1 LEKLATHQIDEIWDE
16 NLVVKEATLAGVI
29 REIRVIFTR
38 KDLKEMAFVK
48 LEDITGSVD
57 LVIFPKIYE
66 TVKNFLIEG
75 KPLVVKGTVDKREN
89 SVSVIVN
96 SVLNLSESRE
106 TTKPANENTVT
117 IEIPAHTSAK
127 QLVNLK
133 SLLAEIPGKNQVFN
147 LSRQKRKTS
156 NSF

>member
-1 LEKLATHQIDEIWDE
+1 
-16 NLVVKEATLAGVI
+16 
-29 REIRVIFTR
+29 
-38 KDLKEMAFVK
+38 
-48 LEDITGSVD
+48 
-57 LVIFPKIYE
+57 
-66 TVKNFLIEG
+66 
-75 KPLVVKGTVDKREN
+75 VVKGTVDKREN

-133 SLLAEIPGKNQVFN
+133 SLLAEIPGKNQVFLIFPGKKEKLQIPFKIDWN
-147 LSRQKRKTS
+147 EKTARQINEILSPTRE
-156 NSF
+156 N